1 MNILVISLLTFLP
14 VLYCSIRSFLLSQKT
29 PPSCHN
35 PPSYPHKDPIF
46 GLDLFRLLL
55 EKRKAHQSILFS
67 LERHQKY
74 GPTYQAISLG
84 RRVIHTIQPE
94 NMRAVYGSKWLDWG
108 VCRLKGMQP
117 FCGHG
122 FMTVDGEKEWRRYR
136 AMMAPALADPN
147 VLDFAGLD
155 VALKTALSK
164 IPQDG
169 ETVDMSPIFDE
180 LVGYPLRYPYTSKSR
195 YMHEDLLIM

>member
-1 MNILVISLLTFLP
+1 
-14 VLYCSIRSFLLSQKT
+14 
-29 PPSCHN
+29 
-35 PPSYPHKDPIF
+35 
-46 GLDLFRLLL
+46 
-55 EKRKAHQSILFS
+55 
-67 LERHQKY
+67 
-74 GPTYQAISLG
+74 
-84 RRVIHTIQPE
+84 
-94 NMRAVYGSKWLDWG
+94 MRAVYGSKWLDWG